1 MGYSIFDETIVDMN
15 WTEIEKVIQ
24 KGAIALLPTG
34 VIEEHGPHMGLGVDI
49 YIAYLICKFTRRELE
64 AKGIRTLIAPPYYWG
79 INNATGS
86 FPGSFTFR
94 KETIKNILYEILS
107 CLHRWGVTHVFNI
120 NHHNDIEHNMAI
132 LEAIKEARVDTGVRA
147 YLIRPD
153 WYAKRLGY
161 TGKEEY
167 ILVEKSPPSP
177 APSPKYL
184 DIHAGERE
192 TGIMAHYFPNQ
203 VNIELAKE
211 LKSTDFTDQHLTV
224 FRQGWSDARKLTPWG
239 YFGAPASFDLD
250 ASKKLIETR
259 TKEIANLIERFL
271 TGTYKAPQTDP

>member
-1 MGYSIFDETIVDMN
+1 MGYSIFDETMVDMT
-15 WTEIEKVIQ
+15 WTDIEKVVQ
-24 KGAIALLPTG
+24 EGAIALLPTG
-34 VIEEHGPHMGLGVDI
+34 VIEEHGPHMGLAVDI
-49 YIAYLICKFTRRELE
+49 YIAYLLCKLTRRELE
-64 AKGIRTLIAPPYYWG
+64 TKGMKTLIAPPYYWG

-94 KETIKNILYEILS
+94 KETTKTILYEILS
-107 CLHRWGVTHVFNI
+107 SLHRWGLTHVFNI
-120 NHHNDIEHNMAI
+120 NHHNDIEHNIAI

-153 WYAKRLGY
+153 WYVKRLGL

-177 APSPKYL
+177 IPPPKYL

-203 VNIELAKE
+203 VNIGLAKE
-211 LKSTDFTDQHLTV
+211 LKSTDFTNQDLAV
-224 FRQGWSDARKLTPWG
+224 FRLGWSDARKLTPLG
-239 YFGAPASFDLD
+239 YFGDPAGFDLEN
-250 ASKKLIETR
+250 SKRLIETR
-259 TKEIANLIERFL
+259 AKDLANLIESFVK
-271 TGTYKAPQTDP
+271 GTYGPPQIE